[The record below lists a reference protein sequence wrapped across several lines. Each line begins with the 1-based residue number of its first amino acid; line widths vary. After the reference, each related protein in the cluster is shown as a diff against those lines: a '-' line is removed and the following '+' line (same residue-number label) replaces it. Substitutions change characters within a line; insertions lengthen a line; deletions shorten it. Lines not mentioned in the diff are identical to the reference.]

1 MTVPAKKAS
10 PRGGVDDIDLLGGH
24 YAALAVGAG
33 VDGALLAHRYDH
45 AGNVGAAH
53 VGGQRGA
60 HLVRRQVAVIV
71 GEHQP
76 GLLLV
81 ADKAVDLLQEAAAL
95 HGNAHVGDRGVD
107 LFAVLFG
114 VVQNLLDS
122 LLLQI
127 KLDGDA
133 VAVGKDLV
141 ALSFNN
147 AVSGVVSGRFEM
159 AAQTSPSLLN
169 TASQVPMPS
178 GMRWM

>member
-1 MTVPAKKAS
+1 MQGMLALRTLAAS
-10 PRGGVDDIDLLGGH
+10 
-24 YAALAVGAG
+24 
-33 VDGALLAHRYDH
+33 
-45 AGNVGAAH
+45 
-53 VGGQRGA
+53 
-60 HLVRRQVAVIV
+60 V
-71 GEHQP
+71 GEMLVVVREEQP

-114 VVQNLLDS
+114 VVQNLLDG

-141 ALSFNN
+141 ALF
-147 AVSGVVSGRFEM
+147 
-159 AAQTSPSLLN
+159 L
-169 TASQVPMPS
+169 
-178 GMRWM
+178 